1 MATKLEP
8 LNLRITGN
16 ASGLSAALGKAQG
29 NVRSFAVRVDNQ
41 ARQIGD
47 RLKNIAAFAVPAGLV
62 SGLGFGVKM
71 AAEVQQIEASF
82 KSLTGS
88 ADEADK
94 MIKRLR
100 DLASSTPL
108 QFQGLAKAAQT
119 LLAYGSANDEVAGQ
133 IRLLGDVSLG
143 NQEKLDRLAVAFGQ
157 VQAKGRLMAQEVN
170 QMVENGFN
178 PLVEISRTTGR
189 SMNDLFKAMENGE
202 ISFDIVV
209 AAFQSATSEGGR
221 FFQAMENQSQT
232 LTGRLST
239 LKDNVGILA
248 AQVGEVL
255 LPAVSAIVE
264 ESIEWVEYLKQ
275 IDAETAEG
283 IAKTIAFTA
292 ALSGT
297 SIVLPRLIAL
307 AKQVAISIRSIA
319 TASTIA
325 QALSGPKG
333 WASIA
338 AGLAFA
344 GASVYAVDQLFDS
357 FNETQQKT
365 ITQAKKVEDGLAQ
378 TSESF
383 SETAESTKKATK
395 EQERWLKI
403 AADFR
408 MSLETPVERY
418 QRKIEDLS
426 LAVRN
431 GGLEWEFLER
441 GIKKAMQELDNA
453 TKKSQSLKRPNA
465 VLKGSEEDLDA
476 LFAFHQQA
484 NGSNSLDDRVAD
496 ELADIQERI
505 AEEQKKAA
513 EQVAELKKNTAE
525 AALIAAE
532 ANIDRLVAGLEEA
545 KQQFRELAEQSKGLG
560 DVSYDLDTWTDRLN
574 STGSGLRSL
583 LTGDFEHIA
592 VDPEKESKLQ
602 DYSQKSDKLFAE
614 TIKKEEQLT
623 RAQAELEAKRQEAAD
638 ARREA
643 QLIDQMNATN
653 NLADAIRN
661 RPEPPPL
668 EL

>member
-29 NVRSFAVRVDNQ
+29 NVRSFAIRVDNQ

-47 RLKNIAAFAVPAGLV
+47 RLKNIATFAVPAGLV

-71 AAEVQQIEASF
+71 AAEVQQIEAAF

-178 PLVEISRTTGR
+178 PLAEISRTTNR
-189 SMNDLFKAMENGE
+189 SMEDLFKAMENGE

-209 AAFQSATSEGGR
+209 EAFKSATSEGGR

-275 IDAETAEG
+275 IDTTTAES

-297 SIVLPRLIAL
+297 AIVLPRLIAL
-307 AKQVAISIRSIA
+307 AKQVAIGIRSIA

-338 AGLAFA
+338 AGLAVA
-344 GASVYAVDQLFDS
+344 GASVYAVDQLFAS
-357 FNETQQKT
+357 FNQTQKKT
-365 ITQAKKVEDGLAQ
+365 VEQAQQVDDSLRNVAEGFSQ
-378 TSESF
+378 TGD
-383 SETAESTKKATK
+383 AAKDATK
-395 EQERWLKI
+395 EHEQWLKI

-408 MSLETPVERY
+408 KSLETPIEAY

-431 GGLEWEFLER
+431 GGLEWEFMER
-441 GIKKAMQELDNA
+441 GIKKALQELDNA
-453 TKKSQSLKRPNA
+453 TKKSASLKRPDA
-465 VLKGSEEDLDA
+465 VLKGSAEDLDT
-476 LFAFHQQA
+476 LFAFQQQ
-484 NGSNSLDDRVAD
+484 GDDKSNLDSRVAD
-496 ELADIQERI
+496 ELADIQGRI

-513 EQVAELKKNTAE
+513 EQAAELKKNTTE
-525 AALIAAE
+525 AAVAAAE
-532 ANIDRLVAGLEEA
+532 ANVDRLVAGIDEA
-545 KQQFRELAEQSKGLG
+545 KQKFRELAEQSKGLG
-560 DVSYDLDTWTDRLN
+560 DVSYDTDTLTDRIN
-574 STGSGLRSL
+574 SAGSGLRAL
-583 LTGDFEHIA
+583 FTGDLGHVA
-592 VDPEKESKLQ
+592 VDPEKESRLNAF
-602 DYSQKSDKLFAE
+602 SEKSDKLF
-614 TIKKEEQLT
+614 TDVITKEEQLT
-623 RAQAELEAKRQEAAD
+623 RAQAELEAKRQAAAD
-638 ARREA
+638 ARRER
-643 QLIDQMNATN
+643 QLLEQTVATN
-653 NLADAIRN
+653 NLAEAIRN
-661 RPEPPPL
+661 RSEPQPL